1 MMSKRNEIHKRALE
15 KNKQKESL
23 LKQKSTEEL
32 QNKHPKISFITS
44 AGQGLFPYLK
54 KTDAGVDKI
63 NSVNLTS

>member
-1 MMSKRNEIHKRALE
+1 MKYTSEFWKKTKRISSKIEKYGGTLE
-15 KNKQKESL
+15 QAP
-23 LKQKSTEEL
+23 
-32 QNKHPKISFITS
+32 QNFITS